1 MIYLQK
7 ILLWIENQ
15 KYREEL
21 DDWKRSLAEAGIT
34 VESVA
39 AESIDREKA
48 EEEKC
53 PITDACKEGELWITD
68 SAQRVMQL
76 SKGGHGVLVF
86 LHEENWEQ
94 DFSGIMYACE
104 KPWELDVD
112 YLDKVYRRYH
122 AIPWDIL
129 ETDRCVLR
137 ESCVEDVEVFYEIYS
152 VPEVSRYTDP
162 LRANREQERQFIRDY
177 IEKMYGFYGF
187 GIWTILTKG
196 TKEVIG
202 RAGFSYREEY
212 EDVEIGYLIGA
223 KWQRQGYASE
233 VCKAILEFGREE
245 LGFDRVQAFVRL
257 ENEVSLKLCEKLGF
271 ECVEEVELQQEKHWR
286 LIKILKKGLG
296 K

>member
-34 VESVA
+34 VES
-39 AESIDREKA
+39 IDREKV

-76 SKGGHGVLVF
+76 NKGGHGVLVF

-137 ESCVEDVEVFYEIYS
+137 ESCVEDVEDFYEIYS

-187 GIWTILTKG
+187 GIWTILTKD

-202 RAGFSYREEY
+202 RAGFFYREEY